1 MIVIMIMT
9 IIMIMIIYYYKKN
22 LKKDG
27 RLRYCRKLTYANN
40 ALCPWGTM
48 ACLYFPYKWQNK
60 TSFTIEW

>member
-48 ACLYFPYKWQNK
+48 ACLYFPYK
-60 TSFTIEW
+60 